1 MIDCSG
7 YRAIL
12 DVVTALAQEK
22 IKLAVVK
29 TNSAV
34 VVIVEGELSKVVVVV
49 V

>member
-12 DVVTALAQEK
+12 NVVTALAQEK

-34 VVIVEGELSKVVVVV
+34 VVIVMVVKVE
-49 V
+49 